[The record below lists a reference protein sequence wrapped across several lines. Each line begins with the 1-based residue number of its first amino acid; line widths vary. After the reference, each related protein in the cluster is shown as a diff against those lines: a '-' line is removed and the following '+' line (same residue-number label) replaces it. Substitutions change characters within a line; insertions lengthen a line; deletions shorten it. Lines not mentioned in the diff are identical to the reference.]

1 MDIKAIVC
9 PAEDNGKTMEFYP
22 AVTSVKPGN
31 LKLWVNSVSSNYV
44 FPYGNI
50 DYAVTKFHFY
60 DPAGRIYTINHG
72 YFEQKIGEEYTKYRG
87 ISFKSKQKL
96 LKRLKLSEGTYWE
109 AYYAEAL
116 LFFISTGKTG
126 QSKPRAEVYIPFSYL
141 RNMGFKVEVTERHFI
156 NEYDKPEVLE
166 RAELITPMFFAK
178 IAYEYTVK
186 EVEANA

>member
-9 PAEDNGKTMEFYP
+9 PAEDNEKVMEFYP
-22 AVTSVKPGN
+22 VVTPVKPGN
-31 LKLWVNSVSSNYV
+31 LKLWVNSISSNYV

-96 LKRLKLSEGTYWE
+96 LKRMKLSEGTYWE
-109 AYYAEAL
+109 AYYAEDL
-116 LFFISTGKTG
+116 LFFVSTGKTG
-126 QSKPRAEVYIPFSYL
+126 QSKPRAEVYVPFSDL
-141 RNMGFKVEVTERHFI
+141 RCLGFKVEVTEQHFI
-156 NEYDKPEVLE
+156 NEYDKPETLA
-166 RAELITPMFFAK
+166 RATLTTPKFWAA
-178 IAYEYTVK
+178 IDHEYMAEEVK
-186 EVEANA
+186 TNA